1 MRSRARVRIIL
12 QSKKYMYLHDSFISF
27 RFLWRRARI
36 CYHTYCV
43 NTYTIWRKSSPRN
56 FIPVVRYRKLYIFL
70 PCMNL
75 NALIIFA
82 VILIWMPLFQVVGS
96 PEETSRL
103 LLCEATL
110 VVMRHCFYLLGIEP
124 VYKLWTSSRS
134 RGSFLE

>member
-1 MRSRARVRIIL
+1 MIESFGNYTIVCVLFYNPKHII
-12 QSKKYMYLHDSFISF
+12 FISF
-27 RFLWRRARI
+27 RFLWSHARI
-36 CYHTYCV
+36 CCQTYCV
-43 NTYTIWRKSSPRN
+43 NTYTICRKSSQRN
-56 FIPVVRYRKLYIFL
+56 SILVVRYAKLYIFL